1 MGPNVFRQSSPGL
14 EASRVAGSVAP
25 LHRRCEPSKDLV
37 SQSLSSKL
45 TCERERWLKRLLNS
59 CSQLR
64 TRSRERERDQLTRLL
79 TSCSQLTARSR
90 ERERDQLTRLLNS
103 CSQLRARSRERS
115 AHKALDLLLT
125 AQSAFEREIS
135 LQGCH
140 KFLLHLGEFC
150 RHFM

>member
-1 MGPNVFRQSSPGL
+1 MMVMVMVMVMVMMTMIVTMMVNICDDDCDLVMKVILVKEVIVVSYNNHNNH
-14 EASRVAGSVAP
+14 RVAESAAP

-64 TRSRERERDQLTRLL
+64 ARSRERSAHKALELLL
-79 TSCSQLTARSR
+79 TAHSAFER

-103 CSQLRARSRERS
+103 CSQRVR
-115 AHKALDLLLT
+115 
-125 AQSAFEREIS
+125 EREIGS
-135 LQGCH
+135 QGS
-140 KFLLHLGEFC
+140 
-150 RHFM
+150 